1 MNHRMSM
8 LRGLGLALGLAG
20 ALASAQAQVSASG
33 CGSLANGYGPF
44 DYRKATPKDL
54 AIVEDYHFTPRV
66 EGLLGGT
73 TGPIGGDIAYTLH
86 AYPNHHR
93 ALIAMM
99 RVGER
104 DKTTQPTGA
113 RYPVECY
120 MERAVRFARD
130 DAVALMIYAT
140 YLIQNKRDG
149 EARARLEKAREI
161 GKENPFTQFNVGM
174 LYFDMKD
181 YERALAQA
189 QLAQRMGFERAT
201 LKERLQGVGRWKEPG
216 QAHAEPAAAPASA
229 AASAADASP
238 VGPPPA
244 DAPPA
249 AASAAP

>member
-1 MNHRMSM
+1 MNCRTSL
-8 LRGLGLALGLAG
+8 LRAVGIWLALAG
-20 ALASAQAQVSASG
+20 ALPSAQAQVSASG

-44 DYRKATPKDL
+44 DYRKSTPKNL

-66 EGLLGGT
+66 EALLGGT
-73 TGPIGGDIAYTLH
+73 TGDIGADIAYTLH

-104 DKTTQPTGA
+104 DKTTQPKGA

-130 DAVALMIYAT
+130 DAVAQMIYAT
-140 YLIQNKRDG
+140 YLIHNNRDSD
-149 EARARLEKAREI
+149 ARARLEAAREI
-161 GKENPFTQFNVGM
+161 GKDNPFTQFNVGM

-181 YERALAQA
+181 YDRALAQA
-189 QLAQRMGFERAT
+189 QLAQRLGFERTT
-201 LKERLQGVGRWKEPG
+201 LKERLQGVGRWKDSG
-216 QAHAEPAAAPASA
+216 QSRAEGAGVAAS
-229 AASAADASP
+229 AASAADA
-238 VGPPPA
+238 
-244 DAPPA
+244 AP